1 MALPARTRV
10 LPPVDGSLS
19 LPETLA
25 FHESHNAD
33 VPMYV
38 FCEDGQAEVT
48 EISYRQFVRA
58 CYEIPRTTNLQQG
71 SADWPD
77 SASGKPVVAL
87 IALTDTLIYQTTVA
101 GLMHAGFIPF
111 PISPRNTAEAIANLI
126 RKTDCHQVL
135 ATWSSLKSILD
146 RTEREIH
153 KIEPG
158 YNLTIGE
165 VPTVSQLYPELCVS
179 GGSSS
184 VSVESKRET
193 KPGLDEI
200 ALYLHSSGS
209 TGLPKA
215 IPKTH
220 RELIEFVTF
229 PSSMRLRNRDPPV
242 RFAAMHLPPFHA
254 LGLHCHVFLPLL
266 SCITAAIY
274 PPCVL
279 HSNVMPCIPTSDNIL
294 DHTQRTRCSILVAL
308 PSLLQDWVQDT
319 KHIHILSS
327 LLEVKFSGGAL
338 SPRTGQFLVEN
349 GVKLSTSYGGTEF
362 GAPCASSIRE
372 GDEQDW
378 EYVEF
383 SERSKVRW
391 VPQGNGLYE
400 CQFIICDTHHI
411 SVENLSDVRG
421 YATSDLFVPHPTKNY
436 LWKIVGRIDDVIIHS
451 SGEKTVPPPMENI
464 LYSSPHI
471 VGAVMFGHAHNQPG
485 VLIEPSPSH
494 RVNIDNMEEVEKFRN
509 LIWPIVEEANSIAPA
524 FSRIFKEL
532 ILVADYKKP
541 FLRAGKGTVMR
552 KATLDLYAQE
562 VEVLYSSVMVSVDA
576 GESVVR
582 LDHWEK
588 EYIEQWIMNQAHE
601 LYPNNAISPSVNL
614 FEQGFDSLST
624 TILRRRIIG
633 ALRSIKPNV
642 SASVLQAIDQN
653 IIYTYPTIT
662 ALSKRLFDICADPS
676 ALENGRDHLDAIQ
689 NLIIRYS
696 FETLLR
702 SPIENADNDR
712 VVVLLTGS
720 TGHLGSHILASL
732 LRDPQVTVV
741 YTLNRLHGG
750 GLSTQDRHRHR
761 FVEEGLDATLLDSTK
776 LIQMEGD
783 YEKEK
788 LGISEALYIELLSR
802 VTIIIHTSWRLDFNL
817 PLSSFEPNIRQ
828 THNLIKFARSSA
840 CGPRLKFL
848 FTSSVSVGQ
857 SWKPD
862 DGPYPEDIVLDAKCA
877 MGMGY
882 GESKYVAERILQTS
896 GLNTISLRISQITGS
911 PANGSWATTDWV
923 PIMIK
928 SSIAMGAFPSAAGRV
943 SWIPVATV
951 SDIIHRL
958 LSYSDLYPSALNIL
972 HHETRWTLFN
982 QSLTP

>member
-1 MALPARTRV
+1 M
-10 LPPVDGSLS
+10 
-19 LPETLA
+19 
-25 FHESHNAD
+25 
-33 VPMYV
+33 
-38 FCEDGQAEVT
+38 
-48 EISYRQFVRA
+48 
-58 CYEIPRTTNLQQG
+58 
-71 SADWPD
+71 
-77 SASGKPVVAL
+77 
-87 IALTDTLIYQTTVA
+87 
-101 GLMHAGFIPF
+101 
-111 PISPRNTAEAIANLI
+111 
-126 RKTDCHQVL
+126 
-135 ATWSSLKSILD
+135 
-146 RTEREIH
+146 H

-158 YNLTIGE
+158 YDLTIE
-165 VPTVSQLYPELCVS
+165 EIPTVAQLFPDLYTPREASPVTIES
-179 GGSSS
+179 RQ
-184 VSVESKRET
+184 ESKPE
-193 KPGLDEI
+193 LDEI

-220 RELIEFVTF
+220 RELVEFVTF
-229 PSSMRLRNRDPPV
+229 PSAMHLRNRDSPT
-242 RFAAMHLPPFHA
+242 RFATMHLPPFHA
-254 LGLHCHVFLPLL
+254 FGLQCHIFLPLL

-274 PPCVL
+274 PPRVL
-279 HSNVMPCIPTSDNIL
+279 GPDMMPLIPTPDNIL
-294 DHTQRTRCSILVAL
+294 DYTRRTKCDILIAI
-308 PSLLQDWVQDT
+308 PSFLQIWAQDT
-319 KHIHILSS
+319 KQINILSS
-327 LLEVKFSGGAL
+327 LLQVRFSGGAL
-338 SPRTGQFLVEN
+338 SPAIGQFLFEN
-349 GVKLSTSYGGTEF
+349 GVKLATSYGGTEF

-378 EYVEF
+378 EYIEF

-471 VGAVMFGHAHNQPG
+471 FGAVMFGHAHNQPG

-532 ILVADYKKP
+532 ILVSDYKKP

-562 VEVLYSSVMVSVDA
+562 VEVLYSSITASVDA

-588 EYIEQWIMNQAHE
+588 EYLEQWIMDQAHE

-633 ALRSIKPNV
+633 ALRSVKPNV

-662 ALSKRLFDICADPS
+662 ALSKRLFDIYADPS
-676 ALENGRDHLDAIQ
+676 ELENGRDHLDAIQ

-720 TGHLGSHILASL
+720 TGHLGSHVLASL
-732 LRDPQVTVV
+732 LRDPQVTMV
-741 YTLNRLHGG
+741 YTLNRLHGR
-750 GLSTQDRHRHR
+750 GLPTQDRHRHR
-761 FVEEGLDATLLDSTK
+761 FVEEGLDVTLLDSTK

-896 GLNTISLRISQITGS
+896 GFNTVSLRISQITGS
-911 PANGSWATTDWV
+911 PSNGFWATTDWV
-923 PIMIK
+923 PILIK
-928 SSIAMGAFPSAAGRV
+928 SSIAIGAFPSADGRV

-951 SDIIHRL
+951 SAIIHKL
-958 LSYSDLYPSALNIL
+958 LFYSDFYPSALNIL
-972 HHETRWTLFN
+972 HPIGTPWDAIMQYSNDAICKGSQLSIPLIPFKDWFALLQQRYDSSKREDAVNVPAIKLYGFFKRIGKIDLRTTPQISDLESTNFAVGKIPEIGKILRGLSSFTGEEVEGWIRHWTEVGYLN
-982 QSLTP
+982 